1 MGCMVRVGCVWDMG
15 YGICRVNVWSL
26 WLGLSSRGCEVGSW
40 ELGGGGGVE
49 RGKRGVES
57 LRNANV
63 KKKKKNNP
71 FDCYCYQ

>member
-1 MGCMVRVGCVWDMG
+1 VR
-15 YGICRVNVWSL
+15 
-26 WLGLSSRGCEVGSW
+26 LGVGSW
-40 ELGGGGGVE
+40 ELGGGGVE

-63 KKKKKNNP
+63 EKKKKNNS

>member
-1 MGCMVRVGCVWDMG
+1 MGCMVRMGCVWDMG

-40 ELGGGGGVE
+40 ELGGGGVE

-63 KKKKKNNP
+63 KKKKKNNS

>member
-1 MGCMVRVGCVWDMG
+1 MCGIWD
-15 YGICRVNVWSL
+15 GICRVNVWSL

-40 ELGGGGGVE
+40 ELGVGGGVE

-63 KKKKKNNP
+63 EKKKKNNS

>member
-1 MGCMVRVGCVWDMG
+1 VCGIWD
-15 YGICRVNVWSL
+15 GICRVNVWSL

-40 ELGGGGGVE
+40 ELGGGVE

-63 KKKKKNNP
+63 EKKKKNNS